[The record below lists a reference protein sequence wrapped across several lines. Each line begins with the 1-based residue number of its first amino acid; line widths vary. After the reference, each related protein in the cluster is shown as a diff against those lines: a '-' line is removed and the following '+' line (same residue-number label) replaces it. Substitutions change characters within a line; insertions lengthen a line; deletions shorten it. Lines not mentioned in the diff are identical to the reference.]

1 LKPSFRLITV
11 TKNYTNPAYDGARLG
26 VDRMLARLG
35 GTAKHFAPRAP
46 DDVDEQRVLLE
57 RAIDERPEAIIA
69 FPTHPTALN
78 PTLRRAKDVGIA
90 LFFCVSRADGVDAVS
105 YVSSD
110 NYSPAAAVAERLF
123 QRLGGAGNVAILEGH
138 PNAATSAP
146 RTRGFYDTAARWP
159 SIGIVDCRR
168 GDFQREEGRIAMAA
182 MLAQRSDIDGV
193 LAANDFMALGALEA
207 MEAAGRSM
215 PIVGINA
222 IPEGIDAIKNGRLLA
237 TASFD
242 AMKMACIAAEAAAR
256 HLRGEAV
263 PPLITLPADIV
274 DAGNFMAWD
283 LPYAERPLPEWNRS
297 FGGAAA

>member
-1 LKPSFRLITV
+1 MPFRLITV
-11 TKNYTNPAYDGARLG
+11 TKNYTNPAYTGARLG

-35 GTAKHFAPRAP
+35 GTAKHFAPRTP

-57 RAIDERPEAIIA
+57 QAIDERPQAIIA

-78 PTLRRAKDVGIA
+78 PTLVRARDSGIA
-90 LFFCVSRADGVDAVS
+90 LFYCVSRADGVDAVT

-110 NYSPAAAVAERLF
+110 NYSPATAVAERLF
-123 QRLGGAGNVAILEGH
+123 ERLGGVGKVAILEGH

-159 SIGIVDCRR
+159 DIEIVECRR
-168 GDFQREEGRIAMAA
+168 GDFQREEGRVAMAA
-182 MLAQRSDIDGV
+182 ILAERSDIDGV

-207 MEAAGRSM
+207 MEAAGRSI

-222 IPEGIDAIKNGRLLA
+222 IPEGVEAIKDGRLLA

-242 AMKMACIAAEAAAR
+242 AMKMACLAAEAAAR

-263 PPLITLPADIV
+263 PSSITLPADIV
-274 DAGNFMAWD
+274 DADNYAAWD
-283 LPYAERPLPEWNRS
+283 LPYAERPLPEWSRTVGS
-297 FGGAAA
+297 ATVA